1 MKFKLTV
8 AALILSATGAFA
20 GCESPDLEIE
30 LDKDTGGYSDSTKI
44 SLSFTIPLG
53 KANTQLCDAEI
64 TKELNKARKSLA
76 EANEK
81 TAKATKQ
88 EQNNLEQRIKI
99 CSDFSLDSAPESIKD
114 FCGDLLQ

>member
-53 KANTQLCDAEI
+53 KANTRICDAEVS
-64 TKELNKARKSLA
+64 KAASTAHKTQA
-76 EANEK
+76 EAREK
-81 TAKATKQ
+81 IAKANKQ